1 MHARVMKLFSISA
14 LLIAVLYWKQVPR
27 YRMELDLVVCA
38 AAVVILT
45 QALQGRKYFWAGGF
59 SAIALLFNPL
69 VPIFPLTGLAGLS
82 IVAFSMVPFS
92 MALFE
97 LRPHRLM
104 SMPSITDRN
113 PGSRSL

>member
-14 LLIAVLYWKQVPR
+14 LLLAVLLWKSATT
-27 YRMELDLVVCA
+27 YRREIDLVVCV
-38 AAVVILT
+38 AAVMVLT
-45 QALQGRKYFWAGGF
+45 QAFQDKRYSWAAGF
-59 SAIALLFNPL
+59 LAIALLFNPL
-69 VPIFPLTGLAGLS
+69 APVFQLTGLAGLS
-82 IVAFSMVPFS
+82 IVVFSTVPFT
-92 MALFE
+92 MALVE